1 MWEVIQLIVRLVVIF
16 ICFICLRRMEDFEE
30 KRKYRD
36 DQKLSSYIDL
46 LAGVRDV
53 VINESKENELL
64 RNKDLSLDPYYDKK
78 IQEAFVN
85 CDEWD
90 WSDRKE
96 EDIEQH

>member
-16 ICFICLRRMEDFEE
+16 ICFICLRRMEDLEE

-64 RNKDLSLDPYYDKK
+64 RNKDLSLDPYWDKK
-78 IQEAFVN
+78 IEEAFVN

-90 WSDRKE
+90 WSQKKE
-96 EDIEQH
+96 VAIGKD

>member
-1 MWEVIQLIVRLVVIF
+1 
-16 ICFICLRRMEDFEE
+16 MEDLEE

-64 RNKDLSLDPYYDKK
+64 RNDEEGNLQIKDLSLDPYWDKK
-78 IQEAFVN
+78 IEEAFVN
-85 CDEWD
+85 CDQWN
-90 WSDRKE
+90 WSERKE

>member
-16 ICFICLRRMEDFEE
+16 ICFICLRRMEDLEE

-64 RNKDLSLDPYYDKK
+64 RNKDLSLDPYWDKK
-78 IQEAFVN
+78 IEEAFVN

>member
-1 MWEVIQLIVRLVVIF
+1 
-16 ICFICLRRMEDFEE
+16 MEDLEE
-30 KRKYRD
+30 KMKKRKYKY
-36 DQKLSSYIDL
+36 DQELSSYIDL

-64 RNKDLSLDPYYDKK
+64 HNKDLSLDPYYDKK
-78 IQEAFVN
+78 IEEAFVN

-90 WSDRKE
+90 WSEINE

>member
-1 MWEVIQLIVRLVVIF
+1 MSGSSELILWLVVLF
-16 ICFICLRRMEDFEE
+16 ICCLCLRRMEDFEE

-64 RNKDLSLDPYYDKK
+64 RNKDLSLDPYWDKK
-78 IQEAFVN
+78 IEEAFVN
-85 CDEWD
+85 CDEWG
-90 WSDRKE
+90 WLDRKE

>member
-16 ICFICLRRMEDFEE
+16 ICFICLRRMEDLEE

-64 RNKDLSLDPYYDKK
+64 RNKDLSLDPYWDKK
-78 IQEAFVN
+78 IEEAFVN
-85 CDEWD
+85 CDEWG
-90 WSDRKE
+90 WLDRKE